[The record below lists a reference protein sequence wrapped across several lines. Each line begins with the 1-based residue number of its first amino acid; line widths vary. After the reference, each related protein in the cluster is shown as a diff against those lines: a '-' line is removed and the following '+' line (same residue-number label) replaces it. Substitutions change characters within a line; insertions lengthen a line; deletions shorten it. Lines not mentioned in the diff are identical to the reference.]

1 MVLKFY
7 LLCFIQLK
15 GTAKKNSN
23 YAPSEVAFSRLSG
36 IDCTQPFFEIRPGL
50 ISDLAQMRLYMDRN
64 WNKLEK
70 ACSRSNFEERFGTI
84 HSWEPGE
91 FNLRGHI
98 NRKKFENFFYDSLL
112 VLKIYSWLSQRSA
125 DLLIRWN
132 DTMKVLGRKFSI
144 KSHTKCSPWK

>member
-1 MVLKFY
+1 MRFNRHGFEILFVMFY
-7 LLCFIQLK
+7 PVK
-15 GTAKKNSN
+15 GAAKIFFSN

-70 ACSRSNFEERFGTI
+70 AYSQSNFKERFGTI

-98 NRKKFENFFYDSLL
+98 NRKKIRKLFLRFLIGTENIFMVES
-112 VLKIYSWLSQRSA
+112 KIGGLTDQVKRHDESVRSK
-125 DLLIRWN
+125 IQY
-132 DTMKVLGRKFSI
+132 
-144 KSHTKCSPWK
+144 